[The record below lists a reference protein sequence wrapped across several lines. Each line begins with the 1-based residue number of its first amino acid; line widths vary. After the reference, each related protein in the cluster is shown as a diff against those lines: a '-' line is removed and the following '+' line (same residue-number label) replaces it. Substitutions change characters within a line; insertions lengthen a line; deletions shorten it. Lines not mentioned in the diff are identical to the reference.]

1 MFRLSLREIIEEF
14 LKQFTDCQESS
25 SSVAGLNIT
34 GKHAWLTWHAE

>member
-34 GKHAWLTWHAE
+34 GKYAWLTWHAE